1 MVKFHPLLFLL
12 VYGFTAGTI
21 AVMHSIG
28 WVKNPINSLL
38 IVELGIFL
46 IFVGPFTILN
56 IFASKLGNNLGISF
70 IALTVLQFI
79 LGALWFILINQIQFL
94 TIYKGTVLIFTGS
107 YFSYF
112 LIEVILVLLLVKRN
126 SNLLEK

>member
-12 VYGFTAGTI
+12 VYAFTAGTI
-21 AVMHSIG
+21 AVMQAIG
-28 WVKNPINSLL
+28 WVKNPMSSLL
-38 IVELGIFL
+38 LVELGIFL

-56 IFASKLGNNLGISF
+56 IFAKQLGNNLGISF

-79 LGALWFILINQIQFL
+79 LGALWFITLKQTEYL
-94 TIYKGTVLIFTGS
+94 TIYKGTVLVFTGS

-112 LIEVILVLLLVKRN
+112 LVEVLMVLLLIKRN